1 MHSAYKLNKQGDK
14 IQGTI
19 YKIQDNSIKIK
30 VKVLCMSNNQQC
42 LKVMEILSFVALN
55 PGSSSLFMNS
65 FLLQLLPFPYP
76 EK

>member
-30 VKVLCMSNNQQC
+30 VLVLCMSNNQQC

>member
-55 PGSSSLFMNS
+55 PGSSSLFNINLFILIES
-65 FLLQLLPFPYP
+65 
-76 EK
+76 